1 MDYEAVELLEQ
12 EAAERGRR
20 RLFIWSALL
29 ALGWVIY
36 ELTAQPNLGV
46 VIVCAKFGWNDAR
59 TAWWLRRR
67 DPNGARGWACFWFY
81 LASGLWKMAIT
92 AVIATFA
99 VGFLAGILE
108 QGLANGRQ
116 GRPNPQPMPPWLLGA
131 CLTALFGF
139 LLSSLATLLALWMA
153 WRHRVRFWLSSSV
166 HGYRRRDAWPPYQID
181 WIPANQGGRL
191 LLTAVIV
198 IATPIIV
205 TLSILLGAA
214 LVHVFGPA
222 GIAVCTLALMVV
234 VPMLL
239 LSLREALKRR
249 FIATVPWQCWSKE
262 EAEDAYALENA
273 FE

>member
-20 RLFIWSALL
+20 RLFIWSGLL
-29 ALGWVIY
+29 ALGWLIY

-46 VIVCAKFGWNDAR
+46 VIVCAKFGWNDTR

-67 DPNGARGWACFWFY
+67 DPKPTRGWACFWFY

-99 VGFLAGILE
+99 VGFVAGIFE
-108 QGLANGRQ
+108 GRQ
-116 GRPNPQPMPPWLLGA
+116 GRPANPQPMPPWFPGA
-131 CLTALFGF
+131 CLTALCGF
-139 LLSSLATLLALWMA
+139 LLSSLATLLALWQA
-153 WRHRVRFWLSSSV
+153 WRHEVKFWLSSSV
-166 HGYRRRDAWPPYQID
+166 HGYRRRDAWPPYDID

-198 IATPIIV
+198 IASPVVI
-205 TLSILLGAA
+205 TLGILLGAA
-214 LVHVFGPA
+214 LAHVLGA
-222 GIAVCTLALMVV
+222 TGIALCMVALMVV

-249 FIATVPWQCWSKE
+249 FIATVPWQCWSRE
-262 EAEDAYALENA
+262 EAEDAYTLQNA